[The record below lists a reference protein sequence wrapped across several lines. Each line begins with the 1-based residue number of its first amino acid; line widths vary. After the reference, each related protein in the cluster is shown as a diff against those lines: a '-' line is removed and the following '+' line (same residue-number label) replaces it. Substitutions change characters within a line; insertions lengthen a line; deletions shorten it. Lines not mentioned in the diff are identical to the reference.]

1 MPQQRRLPQLDSL
14 PRTVYARSESLPA
27 GSLAPAHSHAF
38 GQLSFAGEGVLTVAT
53 PTGSHVA
60 PPRRAVWLPPGLVH
74 EVTTSQPAE
83 MRSLYIRADQDIF
96 CPPRCLVLTVG
107 PLARELILAAAALPP
122 EYDEEGPDG
131 RLVAVLLDQLATL
144 PVAGFSL
151 PWPAD
156 PQLAAVCRAL
166 AAAPDDARPMETIAK
181 GAGMTGRTLARR
193 FQSETGLSFGKW
205 RRRQRL
211 LAALA
216 HLEAGASVTSAGLE
230 SGYESASA
238 FVAAFREAFGSTPGE
253 FARGRRAGPGATAQA
268 AGKHPCPS

>member
-1 MPQQRRLPQLDSL
+1 MPQERKPPSLDTL
-14 PRTVYARSESLPA
+14 PRTVFGRSESLPA
-27 GSLAPAHSHAF
+27 DSLARTHSHAF
-38 GQLSFAGEGVLTVAT
+38 GQLSFAGEGVLTVST

-60 PPRRAVWLPPGLVH
+60 PPRRAVWVPPGMAH
-74 EVTTSQPAE
+74 AVTTSERAE
-83 MRSLYIRADQDIF
+83 MRSLYIRADQPIF
-96 CPPRCLVLTVG
+96 CPTRCLVLTVTS
-107 PLARELILAAAALPP
+107 LARELIVAAAALPP
-122 EYDEEGPDG
+122 DYDAEGPAG

-144 PVAGFSL
+144 PEAGFSL
-151 PWPAD
+151 PWPDD
-156 PQLAAVCRAL
+156 PRLLGLCRAL

-181 GAGMTGRTLARR
+181 DAGMTGRTLARR

-216 HLEAGASVTSAGLE
+216 HLEAGASVTAAGLE

-253 FARGRRAGPGATAQA
+253 FARGLRAGPGATAQR
-268 AGKHPCPS
+268 AGKHPCSS

>member
-1 MPQQRRLPQLDSL
+1 MPQERRLPQLENL

-38 GQLSFAGEGVLTVAT
+38 GQLSFAGEGVLTVVT
-53 PTGSHVA
+53 PAGSHVA
-60 PPRRAVWLPPGLVH
+60 PPQRAVWLPPGLVH

-83 MRSLYIRADQDIF
+83 MRSLYIRADQEIF
-96 CPPRCLVLTVG
+96 CPPRCLVLTVS

-122 EYDEEGPDG
+122 EYDEQGPAG
-131 RLVAVLLDQLATL
+131 RLIAVLLDQLATQAE
-144 PVAGFSL
+144 AGFSL

-166 AAAPDDARPMETIAK
+166 ADAPDDARTMETIAK
-181 GAGMTGRTLARR
+181 DAGMTGRTLARR
-193 FQSETGLSFGKW
+193 FQAETGLSFGKW

-216 HLEAGASVTSAGLE
+216 HLEAGASVTAAGLE
-230 SGYESASA
+230 SGYESVSA
-238 FVAAFREAFGSTPGE
+238 FVAAFREAFGATPGE
-253 FARGRRAGPGATAQA
+253 FARGLRAGPSAAPGNGAR
-268 AGKHPCPS
+268 SL

>member
-1 MPQQRRLPQLDSL
+1 MAQERTPPTLETL
-14 PRTVYARSESLPA
+14 PRTVFGRSESLPA
-27 GSLAPAHSHAF
+27 DSLARPHSHPF
-38 GQLSFAGEGVLTVAT
+38 GQLSFAGEGVLTVST

-60 PPRRAVWLPPGLVH
+60 PPRRAVWVPPGMVH
-74 EVTTSQPAE
+74 AVTTSERAE

-122 EYDEEGPDG
+122 EYDENGPDG
-131 RLVAVLLDQLATL
+131 RLVTVLLDQLATL
-144 PVAGFSL
+144 PEAGFSL

-156 PQLAAVCRAL
+156 PQLAAICRAL
-166 AAAPDDARPMETIAK
+166 AAAPDDARPMETLAK
-181 GAGMTGRTLARR
+181 DAGMTGRTLARR
-193 FQSETGLSFGKW
+193 FQVETGLSFGKW

-216 HLEAGASVTSAGLE
+216 HLEAGASVTAAGLE

-238 FVAAFREAFGSTPGE
+238 FVAAFREAFGITPGE
-253 FARGRRAGPGATAQA
+253 FARGLRSSSDA
-268 AGKHPCPS
+268 AVNHPASF